1 MTLARKLLL
10 AFVLLSLLAIGTMSV
25 LAIQNAQN
33 TLETN
38 TRNHITAM
46 NELKEQQ
53 FVQWLASNE
62 YSLQR
67 MAQRPL
73 VIQDA
78 YVMNRVDDDDIAY
91 WDAYVDLRD
100 NHLTQLVDEEL
111 GFDTLFVL
119 SPETGHVIASSDE
132 RQVGRVHNEED
143 YFVLGRE
150 NIAVQNPYYLLSEER
165 SVITISAP
173 LKQANTTVGVLAGHL
188 DLAVANGIM
197 AQGFFDHKTGETFLV
212 NKFNFFVTQSRHSL
226 TSDTHQTVYTE
237 GVQLCLQGASGTH
250 IYENQ
255 RQVTVLGAYRWMPE
269 QELCIITEIEAQ
281 EAFASITR
289 LRDEILLGSGL
300 VLVAA
305 VISSLLFARSLIQPI
320 QHLVE
325 DTRIIGK
332 GDLTHRV
339 ANRTSQQPD
348 EIGELAR
355 SFDQMLA
362 NLQQVTASRDDL
374 DREIEERKQVEEA
387 LRETSMALIERFKEL
402 STLRDISIYEDEDP
416 SEDAYMSYV
425 AKVIPD
431 SMQYPDICLCAIRF
445 EDKVYGDAK
454 VFDLTN
460 ILSRDI
466 GFNDIVVGEVV
477 VGYTQDQ
484 GFLEEEIPHL
494 AEIAHRIASYVQRER
509 TLQALKE
516 TLEDLRTS
524 NQELQQFAYVA
535 SHDLQE
541 PLRMVSSYMQLL
553 ERYLGDDLD
562 DKSRQYMAFA
572 VDGANRMK
580 ILINDLLAYSRA
592 TRATSAFA
600 RVDMNEIIQVAMQH
614 LAPRITET
622 QANIIVDDDLPSI
635 FADQTQMQQVMM
647 NIVNNAIKYHGDEPP
662 LVHITACK
670 EKDFVHIKVSDNGI
684 GIAPEYHEQIFEI
697 FKRLHTRAEYDGTGI
712 GLAICKRI
720 VERHGGRIWVE
731 SAPKQGTTMHFTIPN
746 IHGL

>member
-1 MTLARKLLL
+1 
-10 AFVLLSLLAIGTMSV
+10 
-25 LAIQNAQN
+25 
-33 TLETN
+33 
-38 TRNHITAM
+38 
-46 NELKEQQ
+46 
-53 FVQWLASNE
+53 
-62 YSLQR
+62 
-67 MAQRPL
+67 
-73 VIQDA
+73 
-78 YVMNRVDDDDIAY
+78 
-91 WDAYVDLRD
+91 
-100 NHLTQLVDEEL
+100 
-111 GFDTLFVL
+111 
-119 SPETGHVIASSDE
+119 
-132 RQVGRVHNEED
+132 
-143 YFVLGRE
+143 
-150 NIAVQNPYYLLSEER
+150 
-165 SVITISAP
+165 
-173 LKQANTTVGVLAGHL
+173 
-188 DLAVANGIM
+188 
-197 AQGFFDHKTGETFLV
+197 
-212 NKFNFFVTQSRHSL
+212 
-226 TSDTHQTVYTE
+226 
-237 GVQLCLQGASGTH
+237 VQLCLQGASGTH

-460 ILSRDI
+460 TLSRDI

-600 RVDMNEIIQVAMQH
+600 RVDMNEIIQVALQH

-622 QANIIVDDDLPSI
+622 QADIIVDDDLPSI

-647 NIVNNAIKYHGDEPP
+647 NIVNNAIKYHSDEPP
-662 LVHITACK
+662 LSTSPPAKKKILC
-670 EKDFVHIKVSDNGI
+670 IS
-684 GIAPEYHEQIFEI
+684 
-697 FKRLHTRAEYDGTGI
+697 R
-712 GLAICKRI
+712 
-720 VERHGGRIWVE
+720 
-731 SAPKQGTTMHFTIPN
+731 
-746 IHGL
+746 